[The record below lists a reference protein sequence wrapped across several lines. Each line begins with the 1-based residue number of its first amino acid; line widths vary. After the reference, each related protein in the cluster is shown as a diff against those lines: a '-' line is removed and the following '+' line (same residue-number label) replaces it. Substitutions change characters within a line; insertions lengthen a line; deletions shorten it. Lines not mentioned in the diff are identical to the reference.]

1 MTHRQA
7 FSLRFV
13 LAAALTA
20 CVFPA
25 FANGQGLGGTAIP
38 NVNPGD
44 GNVSIPGG
52 QTGGNQTAGTQTG
65 GNVGGALSATDAFSG
80 IQRGD
85 TVGSTA
91 RTGAGFSDVGAQGAA
106 GLGGGGLG
114 GLGVSGFGSLG
125 GGGFGGLGGG
135 GFGGLAGGQS
145 QNSTPVIRTRLRSAV
160 DVRYPS
166 QTQIQQQAN
175 RQLRSLPYR
184 SGINGVNV
192 VVDGNTAVISGV
204 VASQKQRRMSEL
216 LMRLEPGIRQI
227 DNQVTVTPQ

>member
-7 FSLRFV
+7 FSLRFG

-52 QTGGNQTAGTQTG
+52 QTGGTQTG

-91 RTGAGFSDVGAQGAA
+91 RTGAGFSEVGAQGAA
-106 GLGGGGLG
+106 GLGG
-114 GLGVSGFGSLG
+114 LG

-135 GFGGLAGGQS
+135 GFGGLGGGLGGGGLGGQS

-216 LMRLEPGIRQI
+216 LMRLEPGIRQV